1 MSFQGTDYEN
11 KFLSDLVDFVANNKF
26 QSMFE
31 SFFIEHATKFSAD
44 EEHQLHYT
52 EIYQKFHKMF
62 EGQLDTFCDKKNISQ
77 ADFMQKCRA
86 ARDNDPKAKHYI
98 DILLSSVEYETF
110 VKLMRI
116 MRPVAES
123 RLSSMSDAKKS
134 SSAGASE
141 SSEAGYGDDVADAK
155 RSPGGSTAP
164 AKSSKG
170 QADDD
175 DDDGFGGG
183 SSGGGA
189 SSAAGSKGG
198 GYADDDDSP
207 DAKMSRMGGTADS
220 KDGAGSK

>member
-11 KFLSDLVDFVANNKF
+11 KFLSDLVDFVANDKF

-31 SFFIEHATKFSAD
+31 SFFIEHATKFTTD
-44 EEHQLHYT
+44 EEHPLHYT
-52 EIYQKFHKMF
+52 EIYQKFQKMF
-62 EGQLDTFCDKKNISQ
+62 EGQLDMFCDRKNISQ

-123 RLSSMSDAKKS
+123 RMNSVSDAKMS
-134 SSAGASE
+134 SSGGAGE
-141 SSEAGYGDDVADAK
+141 SSDAGYGDSSADAK
-155 RSPGGSTAP
+155 RSSVGSVAP
-164 AKSSKG
+164 AKSFKG

-183 SSGGGA
+183 SSSSGGA
-189 SSAAGSKGG
+189 AAGSKGG
-198 GYADDDDSP
+198 YEDDDDSP
-207 DAKMSRMGGTADS
+207 DAKMSRLTLGADS
-220 KDGAGSK
+220 KDLAGSK